1 MLLFGMRFLM
11 CLLTHRPGA
20 YCTSQS
26 IISMLSSG
34 GSLPSTSQNVCQNIP
49 NNSAYWKVHTE
60 IYNPVCK
67 QSFWFVHEF
76 NTRSQSTANWFT
88 NWFTN
93 RTQIT
98 YKLGAEAIL
107 SDRAVPVRS
116 VSVTSRTLGNQW
128 FLHEMSRAAFSQLT
142 LETSVFL
149 VFIWVHNAQMSCCLV
164 NCPRAILPRLRSS
177 LSYA

>member
-1 MLLFGMRFLM
+1 MFAKIFQ
-11 CLLTHRPGA
+11 T
-20 YCTSQS
+20 T
-26 IISMLSSG
+26 
-34 GSLPSTSQNVCQNIP
+34 
-49 NNSAYWKVHTE
+49 VHTE
-60 IYNPVCK
+60 KCIQKFTTRFHKPAVCK
-67 QSFWFVHEF
+67 QISFWFVYEF